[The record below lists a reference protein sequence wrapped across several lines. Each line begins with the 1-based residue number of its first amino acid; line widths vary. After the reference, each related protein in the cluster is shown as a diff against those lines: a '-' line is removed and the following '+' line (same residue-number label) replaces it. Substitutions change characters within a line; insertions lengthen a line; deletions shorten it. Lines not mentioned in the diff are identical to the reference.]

1 MKYNRTSL
9 AYSTEE
15 IDVENSQEKTA
26 STKTQQRK
34 KKSNAYRFF
43 ILCALYL
50 LAIACA
56 PIMKSTQVALAK
68 QQLNQEKAAY
78 NEILNE
84 NKRLEVAINTE
95 VDLRKVEN
103 IALTKLGMNKPLP
116 SQIVYVNTN
125 ASNYGEVVA
134 ANKEEDAKKD
144 TMWGSFV
151 KSFMGIFAFSN

>member
-15 IDVENSQEKTA
+15 IEVENGQAKA
-26 STKTQQRK
+26 AAPKQK
-34 KKSNAYRFF
+34 KKKGNAYRFF

-68 QQLNQEKAAY
+68 QKLNQEKAAY

-84 NKRLEVAINTE
+84 NKRLEVAINSQ
-95 VDLRKVEN
+95 VDLRKVED
-103 IALTKLGMNKPLP
+103 IALTRLGMNKPLP

-134 ANKEEDAKKD
+134 ANKGEEEKKD
-144 TMWGSFV
+144 TVWGSFV
-151 KSFMGIFAFSN
+151 KSFMGMFAFSN

>member
-15 IDVENSQEKTA
+15 IGAENGGKKSVVQA
-26 STKTQQRK
+26 K
-34 KKSNAYRFF
+34 KKKNNAYRFF

-56 PIMKSTQVALAK
+56 PILKSTQVALAK
-68 QQLNQEKAAY
+68 QELNKQKTEY
-78 NEILNE
+78 NELLNE
-84 NKRLEVAINTE
+84 NKRLEVAINSG
-95 VDLRKVEN
+95 VDLRKVEQ
-103 IALTKLGMNKPLP
+103 IAITKLGMNKPLP

-125 ASNYGEVVA
+125 ANDYGEVLTA
-134 ANKEEDAKKD
+134 DSGEEEQDD

-151 KSFMGIFAFSN
+151 KSFMGMFAFTN

>member
-15 IDVENSQEKTA
+15 IDAENGRSKAAAPKARQK
-26 STKTQQRK
+26 K

-68 QQLNQEKAAY
+68 QKLNQDKAAY
-78 NEILNE
+78 NEVLNE
-84 NKRLEVAINTE
+84 NKRLEVAINSE
-95 VDLRKVEN
+95 IDLRKIED

-125 ASNYGEVVA
+125 ASNYGEVIA
-134 ANKEEDAKKD
+134 ATKEEEAEKD
-144 TMWGSFV
+144 TVWGSFV
-151 KSFMGIFAFSN
+151 KSFMGMFAFSN

>member
-84 NKRLEVAINTE
+84 NKRLEV
-95 VDLRKVEN
+95 DLRKVEN

-151 KSFMGIFAFSN
+151 KSFMGMFAFSN

>member
-15 IDVENSQEKTA
+15 IVEEINPAQNHTP
-26 STKTQQRK
+26 KTQQK
-34 KKSNAYRFF
+34 KKKGNAYRFF

-56 PIMKSTQVALAK
+56 PIMKSTQVAMAK
-68 QQLNQEKAAY
+68 QQLNKEKAAY
-78 NEILNE
+78 NEVLNE
-84 NKRLEVAINTE
+84 NKRLEVAINSE

-116 SQIVYVNTN
+116 SQIIYVNTN
-125 ASNYGEVVA
+125 ANNYGEVIA
-134 ANKEEDAKKD
+134 ADKTEDAGKD
-144 TMWGSFV
+144 TVWGSFV
-151 KSFMGIFAFSN
+151 KSFMGMFAFSN